1 MDELIGAH
9 LAFVPHVWRR
19 SRFVGVVPRDQLVA
33 DVQTATDDVQTG
45 SAGAQSRGA
54 RRSESPLTGVC
65 VSGSFQTQSKQRGIV
80 DPMLSIWGQ
89 QLIVNED
96 TDQ

>member
-1 MDELIGAH
+1 MHYFIH
-9 LAFVPHVWRR
+9 LTLAAFVIYHVEARSEYNTGAPHK
-19 SRFVGVVPRDQLVA
+19 
-33 DVQTATDDVQTG
+33 G
-45 SAGAQSRGA
+45 SDRAGASHA
-54 RRSESPLTGVC
+54 LTGVC
-65 VSGSFQTQSKQRGIV
+65 IPGSFQTQSKQRGIV

>member
-1 MDELIGAH
+1 MERYPVAKDIAL
-9 LAFVPHVWRR
+9 
-19 SRFVGVVPRDQLVA
+19 VVSGSQRA
-33 DVQTATDDVQTG
+33 D
-45 SAGAQSRGA
+45 RY
-54 RRSESPLTGVC
+54 VC
-65 VSGSFQTQSKQRGIV
+65 SGSFQTQSKQRGIV

>member
-1 MDELIGAH
+1 MKPPSKMKARVENNTELT
-9 LAFVPHVWRR
+9 
-19 SRFVGVVPRDQLVA
+19 S
-33 DVQTATDDVQTG
+33 
-45 SAGAQSRGA
+45 
-54 RRSESPLTGVC
+54 VC
-65 VSGSFQTQSKQRGIV
+65 VPGSFQTQSKQRGIV

>member
-1 MDELIGAH
+1 MFLNAK
-9 LAFVPHVWRR
+9 LALYK
-19 SRFVGVVPRDQLVA
+19 VVKV
-33 DVQTATDDVQTG
+33 
-45 SAGAQSRGA
+45 SAEVSSGN
-54 RRSESPLTGVC
+54 ELTGVVC
-65 VSGSFQTQSKQRGIV
+65 SGSFQTQSKQRGIV

>member
-1 MDELIGAH
+1 MYTILVIVKNPLLNCRFEQFNVQDICTAQFLLSSAIRIRTLFLFSLPLLASLIY
-9 LAFVPHVWRR
+9 LCY
-19 SRFVGVVPRDQLVA
+19 
-33 DVQTATDDVQTG
+33 T
-45 SAGAQSRGA
+45 
-54 RRSESPLTGVC
+54 
-65 VSGSFQTQSKQRGIV
+65 SFQTQSNKGIV